1 MLTNT
6 SPGASRGTRKPSV
19 SIGDERNAVD
29 GGYRRTMIRYNRAA
43 RLKYNTRK
51 PMSSYNILSK
61 NNAHEA
67 PRNCTPVDGAYD
79 QGI

>member
-1 MLTNT
+1 
-6 SPGASRGTRKPSV
+6 
-19 SIGDERNAVD
+19 
-29 GGYRRTMIRYNRAA
+29 
-43 RLKYNTRK
+43 
-51 PMSSYNILSK
+51 MSSYSILSK